1 MPVLRGLRGSPNSGA
16 GTVAATRAW
25 GSRSGRV
32 SLDGVMPITV
42 YDDREVVTCQWL
54 GLGWIGGDPAETGPS
69 PAHGHARRADRP
81 GDGGG
86 AARSAPGSL
95 VAPSASLSSGNREVI
110 GFS

>member
-69 PAHGHARRADRP
+69 PAHGTLEEQTDRATEGEPP
-81 GDGGG
+81 GRHLG
-86 AARSAPGSL
+86 A
-95 VAPSASLSSGNREVI
+95 
-110 GFS
+110 